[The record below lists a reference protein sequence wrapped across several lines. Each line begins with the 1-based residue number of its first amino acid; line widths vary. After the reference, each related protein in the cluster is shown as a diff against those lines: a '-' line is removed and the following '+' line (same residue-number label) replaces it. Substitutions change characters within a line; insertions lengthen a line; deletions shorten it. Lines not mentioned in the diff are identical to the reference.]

1 MNQRDPRH
9 EAFTPPRVDGY
20 HREMTDSGVRLSD
33 LLVAMSLMTDL
44 GFGQPSGHMLRSTR
58 IGMRL
63 GERLGLDTPQLAT
76 LYDVNLLTYV
86 GCMAYGNEAARVFG
100 NDIDFRAD
108 AVRIDLAG
116 FPAMRLML
124 GRAGSG
130 GSPIDRAVRS
140 AAVVATGG
148 RAMVEMMAMHCSAAG
163 AFADR
168 LGLDHEV
175 RTGIEQAYARW
186 DGRGVPNTLAG
197 SELSLAARISHVAE
211 ACELFERTGGVDA
224 AVDMVI
230 SRSGTHFDPEIAKA
244 AATDAKSLF
253 DGIEDDTIEEV
264 VAAEPIE
271 RDPLTDNQFDS
282 ALAAIGDFC
291 DLRCPFFAG
300 HAKGTAD
307 LVAGA
312 ADQLHLPPEP
322 ARLAYRAALVHDVG
336 RFGVEAT
343 VWSRPGRLSAAQRE
357 RMRLHV
363 YYVDRIFDR
372 PAPLRRIGVLAA
384 THHERMDGS
393 GYHRGVGGPML
404 SAQARLLA
412 VADAYHAM
420 TQPRPYR
427 DALSDSQAR
436 QQLQADVAAGKLDPL
451 SVEAVLGAVGRPI
464 RRSHAEGPKKL
475 TPREI
480 EVLGLLAQGLPN
492 KSIAKQLG
500 ISPKTVGN
508 HIERVYSKLDVT
520 NRAAAAMAA
529 MQYGLIGS
537 PAEMVG

>member
-1 MNQRDPRH
+1 MRH
-9 EAFTPPRVDGY
+9 SPPIGRGY
-20 HREMTDSGVRLSD
+20 HRAMADSGVRLSD
-33 LLVAMSLMTDL
+33 LLVAMSLLTDL
-44 GFGQPSGHMLRSTR
+44 GFGQPSEHMLRSAR

-86 GCMAYGNEAARVFG
+86 GCTTYGNEAAKVFG
-100 NDIDFRAD
+100 DDIDFRAN
-108 AVRIDLAG
+108 AVRVDLAG
-116 FPAMRLML
+116 LPAMLFML
-124 GRAGSG
+124 RRTGSG
-130 GSPIDRAVRS
+130 GSPIDRAIQS
-140 AAVVATGG
+140 ASFLATGG
-148 RAMVEMMAMHCSAAG
+148 RTVVEQMATHCSAAG

-168 LGLDHEV
+168 LGLDAEV

-186 DGRGVPNTLAG
+186 DGRGVPDTLSG
-197 SELSLAARISHVAE
+197 TDLSLAARIAHVAE
-211 ACELFERTGGVDA
+211 LCELMERTAGVDA
-224 AVDMVI
+224 AADAVR
-230 SRSGTHFDPEIAKA
+230 SRSGTHFDPEIAKV
-244 AATDAKSLF
+244 ATTDPESLF
-253 DGIEDDTIEEV
+253 DGIDVDTVEEV

-271 RDPLTDNQFDS
+271 RAPLTDDELDS

-291 DLRCPFFAG
+291 DLRCPFFVG
-300 HAKGTAD
+300 HARGTAD
-307 LVAGA
+307 LVAA
-312 ADQLHLPPEP
+312 AAEQLHMPADQ

-336 RFGVEAT
+336 RFGVDAT
-343 VWSRPGRLSAAQRE
+343 VWARPGRLPSGLRE

-363 YYVDRIFDR
+363 YYVGRIFDR
-372 PAPLRRIGVLAA
+372 PSTLRRIGVLAA

-393 GYHRGVGGPML
+393 GYHRGVGAAML

-427 DALSDSQAR
+427 EALTETAAR
-436 QQLQADVAAGKLDPL
+436 QQLQAEAAAGRLDSL
-451 SVEAVLGAVGRPI
+451 SVDAVLGVAGHRPI
-464 RRSHAEGPKKL
+464 RGRPEGPKGL
-475 TPREI
+475 TAREI

-508 HIERVYSKLDVT
+508 HVERAYTKLGVT

-529 MQYGLIGS
+529 MRYGLVGS
-537 PAEMVG
+537 SAGPVG